1 MFAVVNYDS
10 FRAAAK
16 TSFAE
21 QIELTRHYVSK
32 MQKAQRAAEKALDMF
47 TLFVV

>member
-10 FRAAAK
+10 LRAAAK

-21 QIELTRHYVSK
+21 QIVLTRHYVSK
-32 MQKAQRAAEKALDMF
+32 LQKAQRAAEKALDMF